1 MDKIRNSFWGYN
13 KNDVRNLIFEKDQ
26 IIYTQQKDID
36 YLRSLQNQQTVIK
49 EKIAEPKNIDGNSN
63 RFLNLEQSRL
73 EKQMEME

>member
-1 MDKIRNSFWGYN
+1 MYKIRNSFWGYN

-36 YLRSLQNQQTVIK
+36 YLRSQQNQQTAIK
-49 EKIAEPKNIDGNSN
+49 EKLAEHKNIESNSN

-73 EKQMEME
+73 EKQLEME

>member
-36 YLRSLQNQQTVIK
+36 YLRSKQNQQTAIK
-49 EKIAEPKNIDGNSN
+49 EKLAEPKNIEGNSN

>member
-36 YLRSLQNQQTVIK
+36 YLRSLQNQQTAIK
-49 EKIAEPKNIDGNSN
+49 EKIAEPKNIEGNSN